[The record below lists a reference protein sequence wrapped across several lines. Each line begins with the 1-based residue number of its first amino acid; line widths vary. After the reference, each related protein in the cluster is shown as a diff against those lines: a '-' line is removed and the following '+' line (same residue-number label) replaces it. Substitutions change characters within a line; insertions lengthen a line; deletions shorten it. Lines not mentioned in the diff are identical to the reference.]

1 MRQPPRSTGSGAP
14 DPQDALDARSLQ
26 LLAGGHLPA
35 RAQERLARMHADAA
49 YTSDLSTAEFAS
61 VRSAGFDPVGQVL
74 GTCVYQ
80 IGYSGTAWCG
90 TPVGGFGGY
99 GGMRGPGGGLAGIL
113 GGSMAGGGYPG
124 GGIAGGGIAGGRYAG
139 GGYAGGGYPGGM
151 TPGATPPLDYSQVLP
166 PAGSAAPLV
175 HALRQAREL
184 AMGRLRE
191 ECTLLGGD
199 GVVGVRLTMG
209 PFPGTAYAMEFQA
222 IGTAVRA
229 QGTTRPTQ
237 PFLSDLSG
245 QDFAKL
251 AHAGW
256 IPAGLAM
263 GIAVVVRHDDWTTR
277 ASAST
282 FAGNVEIPGYTA
294 LVQEARHLARHS
306 LEEDVHAVGAQGVV
320 VSTIDLRIHEQ
331 ECRIYEGGRDHIAE
345 ATIIGTAI
353 ARFPSR
359 AETPPTLAVLR
370 LNPRPATRGTA

>member
-1 MRQPPRSTGSGAP
+1 MKK
-14 DPQDALDARSLQ
+14 
-26 LLAGGHLPA
+26 
-35 RAQERLARMHADAA
+35 DAA

-90 TPVGGFGGY
+90 TPAGGFGVYGGY
-99 GGMRGPGGGLAGIL
+99 GGGGGGGLPGML
-113 GGSMAGGGYPG
+113 GGRLGGMLGGGMAGGGFPG
-124 GGIAGGGIAGGRYAG
+124 GGIAGGGMAGGGFPGGGIAGGGMA
-139 GGYAGGGYPGGM
+139 PGGR
-151 TPGATPPLDYSQVLP
+151 PPLDYSQTLP
-166 PAGSAAPLV
+166 PSGSAAPLV
-175 HALRQAREL
+175 QALRQAREL

-229 QGTTRPTQ
+229 QGSAHPSQ

-245 QDFAKL
+245 QDFAKR

-256 IPAGLAM
+256 VPAGLAL
-263 GIAVVVRHDDWTTR
+263 GVAVVVRHDDWTTR

-294 LVQEARHLARHS
+294 LVEEARHRARHA
-306 LEEDVHAVGAQGVV
+306 LEEDVHAVGGQGVV
-320 VSTIDLRIHEQ
+320 VSTIELRIHEQ

-353 ARFPSR
+353 ARFPR
-359 AETPPTLAVLR
+359 REDPAPTLAILR
-370 LNPRPATRGTA
+370 LNARPALRGTA